1 MNSEKRIWTDFKKGK
16 SYALSHIYHQHI
28 QLLFRYGRKFS
39 KDEELIK
46 DTIQDLFFD
55 LLRTRK
61 NLGDTDNIKFYL
73 IVSFRRKLVQ
83 NLKKRV
89 LYVDSEVENIAGIE
103 NMNSYEYELTNK
115 EELTNREKRVQ
126 KGLKKLSPKQR
137 EILFYRF
144 TCDFSYEQICEIM
157 SLKYDSARKL
167 NFRALKLL
175 KQYVT

>member
-1 MNSEKRIWTDFKKGK
+1 
-16 SYALSHIYHQHI
+16 
-28 QLLFRYGRKFS
+28 
-39 KDEELIK
+39 
-46 DTIQDLFFD
+46 
-55 LLRTRK
+55 
-61 NLGDTDNIKFYL
+61 
-73 IVSFRRKLVQ
+73 
-83 NLKKRV
+83 
-89 LYVDSEVENIAGIE
+89 VENIAGIE